1 VIWVTPVDPVPQP
14 RQDWIGEAAQLPV
27 DDMALS
33 AAVKSSL
40 FSTYSLVQ
48 VVIKES
54 SSDFL
59 ACF

>member
-1 VIWVTPVDPVPQP
+1 VTPVDPDPHP
-14 RQDWIGEAAQLPV
+14 RQDWIEEAAQVPYA
-27 DDMALS
+27 MALS
-33 AAVKSSL
+33 AAVNSSF
-40 FSTYSLVQ
+40 FSTYSFVQ